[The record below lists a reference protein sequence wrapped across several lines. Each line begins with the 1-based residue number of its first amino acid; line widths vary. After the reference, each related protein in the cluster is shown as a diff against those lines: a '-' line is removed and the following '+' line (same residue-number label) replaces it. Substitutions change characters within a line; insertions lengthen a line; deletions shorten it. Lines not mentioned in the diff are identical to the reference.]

1 MAMHGSENYCPFSAA
16 GARGLC
22 GRLACYLC
30 VSIVRR
36 QGTGGHPTGGS
47 DRVTTRSVGAFGGW
61 AGWQNEFHRGRPSA
75 AYPRRRHPPLSAC
88 TLPSQMPTTD
98 LHPDAPPLPSRAREA
113 SPALPSQ
120 QRARRLRLS
129 LPSTFSRHPWPG
141 GAVGVVDAYCPSA
154 IPWPVEGSA
163 TESLNQTLEA
173 VLATAGQDLDK
184 SWQTSTDDSSSS
196 NGHSMQ
202 VDV

>member
-1 MAMHGSENYCPFSAA
+1 MHRPCRRVHARLPPHCLRNSA
-16 GARGLC
+16 RDDC
-22 GRLACYLC
+22 GYRC
-30 VSIVRR
+30 
-36 QGTGGHPTGGS
+36 
-47 DRVTTRSVGAFGGW
+47 
-61 AGWQNEFHRGRPSA
+61 
-75 AYPRRRHPPLSAC
+75 RRRFR
-88 TLPSQMPTTD
+88 
-98 LHPDAPPLPSRAREA
+98 DALGR
-113 SPALPSQ
+113 
-120 QRARRLRLS
+120 
-129 LPSTFSRHPWPG
+129 G

>member
-47 DRVTTRSVGAFGGW
+47 DRVTTGSVGAFGGW

-129 LPSTFSRHPWPG
+129 LPSTFSRRPWPG
-141 GAVGVVDAYCPSA
+141 RRGGRCGCILPVGYSLASGRQCHGKPKPDIGSSIGNCPTRS
-154 IPWPVEGSA
+154 
-163 TESLNQTLEA
+163 
-173 VLATAGQDLDK
+173 
-184 SWQTSTDDSSSS
+184 
-196 NGHSMQ
+196 
-202 VDV
+202 